1 MILAVLVLAATPT
14 LELAIEHAGAPD
26 AALVVRV
33 HNPAGHRP
41 MGLLREFWKFESIQ
55 CTLTRDGAMVP
66 YKLALKP
73 DRPTL
78 AQLVVLSSNSEYG
91 ERLPLSDV
99 WGTVQSG
106 NYHAECHVG
115 PHAGAGEPGKLFE
128 ASIAGGAKR
137 ALIGLLQD
145 LRRVDFV
152 MADLKPASI
161 DFKLP

>member
-1 MILAVLVLAATPT
+1 PPRARVGPSGNAALRRRPGLWLDPRPQAPVPGCGARAAPPHPAGSRHSCHADRTIFLRMILALLLVAAVPT
-14 LELAIEHAGAPD
+14 LELAVERGGAPD

-55 CTLTRDGAMVP
+55 CTLTRDGTLVP

-78 AQLVVLSSNSEYG
+78 AQLVILASNSEYG

-99 WGTVQSG
+99 WGTVQ
-106 NYHAECHVG
+106 
-115 PHAGAGEPGKLFE
+115 
-128 ASIAGGAKR
+128 
-137 ALIGLLQD
+137 
-145 LRRVDFV
+145 
-152 MADLKPASI
+152 
-161 DFKLP
+161 